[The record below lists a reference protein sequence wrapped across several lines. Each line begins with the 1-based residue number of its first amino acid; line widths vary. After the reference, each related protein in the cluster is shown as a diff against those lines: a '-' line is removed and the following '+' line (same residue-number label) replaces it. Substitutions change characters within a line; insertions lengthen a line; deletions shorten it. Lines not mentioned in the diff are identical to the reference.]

1 MFRRDMP
8 SLYELLDRTTPEI
21 AATIRAGER
30 VLDLE
35 HRAHHYQVF
44 ATATGAYVT
53 LNGLGEEDDLW
64 KHVRFDEARH
74 ADSFARRLLAE
85 AIRDVAGEPNPWS
98 LFRSWYDLPGRHV
111 VVEHDTI
118 RHHWSV
124 VIGETVYLLTLDE
137 EEIERADDTGTWKA
151 FVDPCRGWEFVE
163 QCLAA
168 AGMTLRDVPRIDAA
182 AIADR
187 AGR

>member
-8 SLYELLDRTTPEI
+8 GLDELLDRTTPEI
-21 AATIRAGER
+21 AAAIRAGQR
-30 VLDLE
+30 TLHLQ
-35 HRAHHYQVF
+35 HRGHHYQVF
-44 ATATGAYVT
+44 TTATGAYVT
-53 LNGLGEEDDLW
+53 LNGLGEEDDLS
-64 KHVRFDEARH
+64 KYVRFDEVRH

-85 AIRDVAGEPNPWS
+85 AIRDVANEPNPWS
-98 LFRSWYDLPGRHV
+98 LFRTWYDLPGRHV

-118 RHHWSV
+118 SHHWSV

-137 EEIERADDTGTWKA
+137 DELEDETWKWKA
-151 FVDPCRGWEFVE
+151 IVDPRRGWDFVE

-168 AGMTLRDVPRIDAA
+168 AGLSLRNVPRIEAA